1 MLEQYFVKPATIDRL
16 HGSWIAPQIEQYVT
30 WLVERG
36 YSDRFVRTRFPIAF
50 AFGEFAR
57 AREARVVGDLPGH
70 DDAFVAKRIARHQ
83 ARTGSSHR
91 PMSKEVRGAGMPS
104 PGELS
109 EGWVAQL
116 CGHTLA
122 K

>member
-57 AREARVVGDLPGH
+57 AREARVVGDCRAMTTP
-70 DDAFVAKRIARHQ
+70 
-83 ARTGSSHR
+83 SSLN
-91 PMSKEVRGAGMPS
+91 GS
-104 PGELS
+104 PGTRPARVRPT
-109 EGWVAQL
+109 GR
-116 CGHTLA
+116 
-122 K
+122 